1 MYCSLGRATFPAPS
15 LAQLPIVPGVEMRS
29 QALFPTQFMCP
40 LVSLLTSH
48 SGSHGCCFWCF
59 EETQSHSQLPV
70 HLALQIFHSLFCN
83 VLWVLAV
90 EKCSLGLGSTA
101 LHTDWLCLPMVVS
114 VCDLIS
120 WLGPSADCLLACFN
134 SVSAF
139 KCLDQLGISF
149 WLQIGV
155 MSPFLTLP
163 GGSKS
168 P

>member
-29 QALFPTQFMCP
+29 QALFPTQFICP

-120 WLGPSADCLLACFN
+120 WLLLTVCLLASIVCPHLN
-134 SVSAF
+134 VY
-139 KCLDQLGISF
+139 ISLEF
-149 WLQIGV
+149 LSGLRSEWWVLS
-155 MSPFLTLP
+155 SPFLVAANRH
-163 GGSKS
+163 SS
-168 P
+168 